1 MRIHDSLTGA
11 VLLFLSLAVLWH
23 IQGFPP
29 AAGQQYGPALF
40 PGLIA
45 GGLAIASVALAW
57 QGLRSGQPLV
67 ALGEGLRSPRHVAS
81 LLVALAGTVFYILC
95 ADTVGFIVCSVLVLL
110 ALQWALGVRPL
121 LALGV
126 ALLATLVIHTCFYKL
141 LRVPLPWGW
150 LQPIAW

>member
-1 MRIHDSLTGA
+1 MRIHDSLTGG
-11 VLLFLSLAVLWH
+11 LLLLLSLAVLWH

-29 AAGQQYGPALF
+29 APGQPYGPALF

-45 GGLAIASVALAW
+45 GGLALASLALLW
-57 QGLRSGQPLV
+57 QGLRSGRPWLEV
-67 ALGEGLRSPRHVAS
+67 DAGLRSGRQLAAFAA
-81 LLVALAGTVFYILC
+81 ALAGMVFYIL
-95 ADTVGFIVCSVLVLL
+95 AVDALGFIVCSVIVLMALLVALRVRVPVAL
-110 ALQWALGVRPL
+110 A
-121 LALGV
+121 V